1 MAKEQ
6 SLGLAQHAAVQN
18 AEGHS
23 GLIPVSPLIV
33 DVLTPAQ
40 FVWLRMRFVMVGSQ
54 LHRSDPADG
63 DVVYLVRQHGLYR
76 PVGSV
81 RELLVVLLL
90 ITKGAQW

>member
-1 MAKEQ
+1 MGQANRSPAK
-6 SLGLAQHAAVQN
+6 N
-18 AEGHS
+18 TEGS
-23 GLIPVSPLIV
+23 DGFMPASPTIV
-33 DVLTPAQ
+33 DSLTPAQ

-54 LHRSDPADG
+54 LHRSDPTDG

>member
-1 MAKEQ
+1 
-6 SLGLAQHAAVQN
+6 
-18 AEGHS
+18 
-23 GLIPVSPLIV
+23 
-33 DVLTPAQ
+33 
-40 FVWLRMRFVMVGSQ
+40 MRFVMVGSQ

>member
-1 MAKEQ
+1 MALEQ
-6 SLGLAQHAAVQN
+6 RMGQVNRSPAKN
-18 AEGHS
+18 TEGS
-23 GLIPVSPLIV
+23 DGFMPVSPTIV
-33 DVLTPAQ
+33 DSLTPAQ